1 MLRPENE
8 LDLFVRKLKQTAAFE
23 NIRFIHAKK
32 AEEPEKPVDSFF
44 VACGVGAVHKEKDT
58 KGYRKF
64 TAELEFHIYAPYTK
78 GARELTKLAVSLM
91 ENLDCY
97 DFENK
102 IADIKIS
109 EPVYDRNL
117 CTLCQK
123 VTAVLL
129 SQIVPSSSETFVTI
143 EVNGVSLQ
151 AVSVGVQVQEDLYV
165 LRELLTGDTDRQICK
180 GVKYIL
186 SIAVESANDPFEVAE
201 KPDVSLCLSGRL
213 CSFRDCR
220 IIRISEQRGAGGVP
234 VRKYEFHTR
243 LSDFREENGENNE

>member
-32 AEEPEKPVDSFF
+32 ATEPEKPVESFF

-58 KGYRKF
+58 AGYRKF

-78 GARELTKLAVSLM
+78 GARELSAMAVQLM

-109 EPVYDRNL
+109 EPVYDKNL

-123 VTAVLL
+123 VTAELS
-129 SQIVPSSSETFVTI
+129 SQIVPSSSDTSVTI

-151 AVSVGVQVQEDLYV
+151 ALSVGVQVQEDLYV
-165 LRELLTGDTDRQICK
+165 LRELLRGDTDRQISK

-186 SIAVESANDPFEVAE
+186 SIAVEVDKDPFAGTR
-201 KPDVSLCLSGRL
+201 KPDISLYLSGKM
-213 CSFRDCR
+213 CTFNACAVTK
-220 IIRISEQRGAGGVP
+220 ITEQKGTENVP
-234 VRKYEFHTR
+234 VRKYEFYTR
-243 LSDFREENGENNE
+243 NSDFREESGENNE